1 MSSAG
6 FMQSFQTA
14 NSRRTFI
21 LSNWDKFKKN
31 VWLFE
36 RCWVIS
42 TYFHYQLEIA
52 SVYSVYYTKK
62 KKIEQLKIL
71 RQICFDSPAMQSDE
85 GLLPR
90 KPPPQSR
97 CALCDDTLWNCNHY
111 WNHLIWTQLVV
122 PIKHPSDRS
131 GQICALFSPF
141 CWVLFFPV
149 VLKWFGFQF
158 GSNILYYKHPKTQ
171 KWALCFDWHC
181 VSLRSPP
188 DSNISCGYNQG
199 HAPQT
204 GQSPT
209 SINEKQ
215 LEFKSNFLYC

>member
-1 MSSAG
+1 ML
-6 FMQSFQTA
+6 FRQSFQTA
-14 NSRRTFI
+14 KSRKTFI

-122 PIKHPSDRS
+122 PNKDPSDRS
-131 GQICALFSPF
+131 GQICALFPLL
-141 CWVLFFPV
+141 CWVLYWNHCPSV
-149 VLKWFGFQF
+149 WFEPSCLCLSSIHQIGLVKYVPCSLLFVEFCSFQ
-158 GSNILYYKHPKTQ
+158 
-171 KWALCFDWHC
+171 
-181 VSLRSPP
+181 
-188 DSNISCGYNQG
+188 
-199 HAPQT
+199 
-204 GQSPT
+204 
-209 SINEKQ
+209 
-215 LEFKSNFLYC
+215 